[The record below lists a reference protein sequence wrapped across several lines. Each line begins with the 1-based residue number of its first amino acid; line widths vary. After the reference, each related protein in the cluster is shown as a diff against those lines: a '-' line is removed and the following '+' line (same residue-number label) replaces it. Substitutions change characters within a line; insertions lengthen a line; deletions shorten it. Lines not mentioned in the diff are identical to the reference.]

1 MEIMTDNPDKLV
13 GELAAILRLGPPSE
27 ALKEDDL
34 SMRFSDILDI
44 LAEERELGVLAD
56 LPEVT
61 PEWSLFIRNY
71 LEISHDRFDLESE
84 EGEEERPD
92 RDSMDPGD
100 AVFGL
105 GLLVDLD
112 HALPE
117 ALTLDALAPLA
128 QLLETALSDSTH
140 LVQVFLHP
148 RVLSFA
154 DVYTF
159 SYDSRRGFVEER
171 LNFGFSMDSSGSL
184 DEMPVMMA
192 EALMGDWDQP
202 AEEILVSSDPLLRS
216 FGPSREKGR
225 GALVGVVRVTPPYA
239 GEWGEILDERFS
251 GTIQEEVGEAISRVF
266 DLSGPFEGERE
277 PEEGGH
283 VSLVPW
289 SLLLPMAATIE
300 LGASLAKSLEEETI
314 HPERVSMTPVWR
326 DRVLWIE
333 VEGRSPGNKP
343 SRFLAV
349 DEYVGQFMEHYVP
362 GVMESMMGLSVR
374 WNKRKG
380 GGRFLSLGVV

>member
-1 MEIMTDNPDKLV
+1 MEIMTDNPDKLF
-13 GELAAILRLGPPSE
+13 GELSAILRLGPPSE

-34 SMRFSDILDI
+34 SMCLSDILDI

-56 LPEVT
+56 LPEMT

-84 EGEEERPD
+84 AGEEEGPD
-92 RDSMDPGD
+92 RESMEPGD